1 MAEKTF
7 NDYASA
13 GADQLDDYDFAP
25 RDYNYGFTLTEG
37 GTWETYLIAEWHNLE
52 LSKSEIE
59 ARFREVFPDAEVSVE
74 LADDSSKLEYAT
86 KAYLN
91 WSQPEV
97 TGDADV
103 DETFK
108 NNDAVM
114 TKLIETLYQG
124 D

>member
-1 MAEKTF
+1 M
-7 NDYASA
+7 
-13 GADQLDDYDFAP
+13 
-25 RDYNYGFTLTEG
+25 EG

-52 LSKSEIE
+52 LAKSEIE